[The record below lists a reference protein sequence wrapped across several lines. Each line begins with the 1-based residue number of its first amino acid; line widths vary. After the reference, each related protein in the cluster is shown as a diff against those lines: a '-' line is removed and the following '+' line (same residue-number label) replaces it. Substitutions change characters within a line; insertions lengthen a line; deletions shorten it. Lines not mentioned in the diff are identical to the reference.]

1 MKKTIKLAVV
11 AALALGATSAFA
23 TNGSALIGMGAKAR
37 GMGGVGI
44 GMSHGSESAL
54 TNPALITSVKKTEI
68 SFGGTIFMPKVSY
81 DNGMGAGP
89 KDSSADMNVIPA
101 VAVASKV
108 SENFYWGVG
117 IWGTAGMGTD
127 YRTEAANFKM
137 VTNLQLMQFGLPLAY
152 KIKNYS
158 IAFTPILQYGALD
171 MNYDAG
177 AGSTGAGIA
186 QDLKFGY
193 NLGVSYDIQNITI
206 GAVYKSRID
215 MDYKNQLPT
224 AMAGFGVP
232 YTNTQLST
240 PAELGLGA
248 SYTMGEHTVA
258 VDYKKIKW
266 SDAKGYKDFMWED
279 QNVYALGYE
288 YKTQSWA
295 LRAGYNHAT
304 SPISDQGLPGTLTNT
319 LNLLGFPAI
328 TESHYTVGG
337 TYNVSS
343 TTSIDLGLTYAANAT
358 ETYTVANP
366 AGSPTPTRTITAE
379 HSQTGVTAQV
389 NFTF

>member
-44 GMSHGSESAL
+44 GMIHGAESAL
-54 TNPALITSVKKTEI
+54 TNPALITDVKNTEI

-81 DNGMGAGP
+81 DNGMGAGA
-89 KDSSADMNVIPA
+89 KDSDADMNVIPA

-108 SENFYWGVG
+108 ADNFYWGVG

-127 YRTEAANFKM
+127 YRAEAANFKM

-152 KIKNYS
+152 KINNFS
-158 IAFTPILQYGALD
+158 VAVTPIIQYGALD
-171 MNYDAG
+171 INYDAG
-177 AGSTGAGIA
+177 AGSNGAGIA

-193 NLGVSYDIQNITI
+193 NFGVSYEMDNVTI
-206 GAVYKSRID
+206 GAVYKSKID

-224 AMAGFGVP
+224 AMAGFGVA
-232 YTNTQLST
+232 YTNTELST
-240 PAELGLGA
+240 PAELGVGA
-248 SYTMGEHTVA
+248 SYTMNEHTIA
-258 VDYKKIKW
+258 IDYKKIKW
-266 SDAKGYKDFMWED
+266 SDAQGYKDFAWED
-279 QNVYALGYE
+279 QSVYAIGYE
-288 YKTQSWA
+288 YKTPSWA
-295 LRAGYNHAT
+295 LRAGYNYAS
-304 SPISDQGLPGTLTNT
+304 SPISDQGLAGTLTNT

-328 TESHYTVGG
+328 TESHYAVGA
-337 TYNVSS
+337 TYNVNS
-343 TTSIDLGLTYAANAT
+343 TTSVDLGLTYAAKAT
-358 ETYTVANP
+358 ETYTVMNP
-366 AGSPTPTRTITAE
+366 DGATTRNITTE

-389 NFTF
+389 NFAF

>member
-11 AALALGATSAFA
+11 AALALGTTSAFA

-44 GMSHGSESAL
+44 GMSHGAESAL
-54 TNPALITSVKKTEI
+54 SNPALITSVEKTEI
-68 SFGGTIFMPKVSY
+68 SFGGTIFMPKVSFN
-81 DNGMGAGP
+81 NGMGAGA
-89 KDSSADMNVIPA
+89 KDSDADMNVIPS

-127 YRTEAANFKM
+127 YRTEAVNFMM

-152 KIKNYS
+152 KYNDYS
-158 IAFTPILQYGALD
+158 VAFTPILQYGALD
-171 MNYDAG
+171 INYNAG

-193 NLGVSYDIQNITI
+193 NLGVSYDMENITI
-206 GAVYKSRID
+206 GAVYKSKID
-215 MDYKNQLPT
+215 MDYKNQLPV
-224 AMAGFGVP
+224 AMAGFGVA
-232 YTNTQLST
+232 YTNTELST

-248 SYTMGEHTVA
+248 SYTIGEHTVA
-258 VDYKKIKW
+258 IDYKKIKW
-266 SDAKGYKDFMWED
+266 SDSKGYKDFMWED

-288 YKTQSWA
+288 YKTSSWA

-304 SPISDQGLPGTLTNT
+304 SPISDQGLPETLTNT

-328 TESHYTVGG
+328 TESHYTVGA

-343 TTSIDLGLTYAANAT
+343 ATSIDLGLTYAANAT
-358 ETYTVANP
+358 ETYTVMNP
-366 AGSPTPTRTITAE
+366 DGATTRNITTE
-379 HSQTGVTAQV
+379 HSQIGVTAQV
-389 NFTF
+389 NFAF

>member
-1 MKKTIKLAVV
+1 MKKTIKLAVIV
-11 AALALGATSAFA
+11 ALSLSTTSAFA

-44 GMSHGSESAL
+44 GMSHGAESAL
-54 TNPALITSVKKTEI
+54 SNPALITSVEKTEI
-68 SFGGTIFMPKVSY
+68 SFGGTIFMPKVSFN
-81 DNGMGAGP
+81 NGMGAGA
-89 KDSSADMNVIPA
+89 KDSDADMNVIPS

-127 YRTEAANFKM
+127 YRTEAVNFMM

-152 KIKNYS
+152 KYNDYS
-158 IAFTPILQYGALD
+158 VAFTPILQYGALD
-171 MNYDAG
+171 INYNAG

-193 NLGVSYDIQNITI
+193 NLGVSYDMENITI
-206 GAVYKSRID
+206 GAVYKSKID
-215 MDYKNQLPT
+215 MDYKNQLPV
-224 AMAGFGVP
+224 AMAGFGVA
-232 YTNTQLST
+232 YTNTELST

-248 SYTMGEHTVA
+248 SYTIGEHTVA
-258 VDYKKIKW
+258 IDYKKIKW
-266 SDAKGYKDFMWED
+266 SDSKGYKDFMWED

-288 YKTQSWA
+288 YKTSSWA

-304 SPISDQGLPGTLTNT
+304 SPISDQGLPETLTNT

-328 TESHYTVGG
+328 TESHYTVGA

-343 TTSIDLGLTYAANAT
+343 ATSIDLGLTYAANAT
-358 ETYTVANP
+358 ETYTVMNP
-366 AGSPTPTRTITAE
+366 DGATTRNITTE
-379 HSQTGVTAQV
+379 HSQIGVTAQV
-389 NFTF
+389 NFAF